1 MDETALIALS
11 ILMEETA
18 RGVLG
23 ETGDLAFTE
32 AAEED
37 EEEALA
43 HAEKWSLAAEKG
55 RASVSDEKQ
64 SRRREKKRAVAEEE
78 QPMKGEAGNQGAWF
92 SSDGESQHL
101 SDEFD

>member
-11 ILMEETA
+11 LLMEETA

-43 HAEKWSLAAEKG
+43 RANKWSMTASKE
-55 RASVSDEKQ
+55 RAPVGDGKQ
-64 SRRREKKRAVAEEE
+64 SGRRGKKHVLAKEE
-78 QPMKGEAGNQGAWF
+78 QQREGEIEKIFF
-92 SSDGESQHL
+92 SSEDESQHI